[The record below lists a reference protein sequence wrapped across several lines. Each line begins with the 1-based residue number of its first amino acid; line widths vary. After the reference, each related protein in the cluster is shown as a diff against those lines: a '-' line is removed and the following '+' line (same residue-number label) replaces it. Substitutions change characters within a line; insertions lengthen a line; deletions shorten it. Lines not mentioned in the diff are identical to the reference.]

1 MNLKIDMER
10 LKWNRLYFVYDVIAE
25 KFSDKDLV
33 EDLIVTNVDNR
44 TTFIVTDY
52 IRRSLLVYE

>member
-1 MNLKIDMER
+1 MER

-33 EDLIVTNVDNR
+33 EDLIVTNVENR